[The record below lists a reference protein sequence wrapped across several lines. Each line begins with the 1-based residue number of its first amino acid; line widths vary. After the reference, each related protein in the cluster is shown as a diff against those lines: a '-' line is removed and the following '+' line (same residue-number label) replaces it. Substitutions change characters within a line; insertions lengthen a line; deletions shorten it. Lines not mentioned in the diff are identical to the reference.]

1 MCVHISSYL
10 LSCCFLCRYQYVMM
24 PVMAARTFG
33 VILRH
38 VARSWQAMFHP
49 AQRRKDSDAFINR
62 STRRIQRRFPYN
74 LVSMLFIQSWQ
85 DYRFDQ
91 ASNPCVNAS
100 HRFPHSLQITDRSNS
115 YVSRSGG
122 PSLLV
127 VADGSSLLSTYRT
140 MILGTGGCQ
149 DWDLLTAVED
159 PDSIAPSLLTSCHHH
174 FKRPAF

>member
-1 MCVHISSYL
+1 MCVHVSSYL
-10 LSCCFLCRYQYVMM
+10 LSCCFLCRYRYVMM

-33 VILRH
+33 IILRH

-62 STRRIQRRFPYN
+62 STRRIQRRYPYN

-91 ASNPCVNAS
+91 AGNPRVDAS
-100 HRFPHSLQITDRSNS
+100 PRFPRLLNITDRPNS
-115 YVSRSGG
+115 YVCRSGE

-127 VADGSSLLSTYRT
+127 VVDGSFLSTLR
-140 MILGTGGCQ
+140 
-149 DWDLLTAVED
+149 
-159 PDSIAPSLLTSCHHH
+159 
-174 FKRPAF
+174 